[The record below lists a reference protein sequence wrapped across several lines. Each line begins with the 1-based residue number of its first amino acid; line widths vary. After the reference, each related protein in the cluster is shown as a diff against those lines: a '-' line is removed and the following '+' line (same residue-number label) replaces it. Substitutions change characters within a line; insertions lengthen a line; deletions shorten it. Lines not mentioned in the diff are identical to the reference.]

1 MISASSSLVF
11 IKGHHQT
18 LFKTQTCSSTKTQN
32 LKPRMAKMLVRSLF
46 CRFIIVN
53 TLALAA
59 WSYGLNQSRNQPSS
73 LATTVAY
80 HGGPLLTRP
89 SGINIY
95 LVWYGAFSLKDR
107 TTITDF
113 FASFSPKG
121 LVPHQ
126 EPSVST
132 WWRTVTSYKDKAH
145 TPVSRIVRLV
155 KQVGDPYSLGK
166 NLKRAQIGNLVNNNI
181 VISNKLPVDSNA
193 IYLVLTAK
201 DVSVEKFCMD
211 SCGFHDSVLVTP
223 KGSVIVYAHVGDAVQ
238 CPGFCA
244 WPYALPAYG
253 PPGQAL
259 VAPNGV
265 GADGMV
271 INIATIL
278 AGAATNPF
286 KTGYFQGDILAP
298 LEAVSACPGI
308 FGAGAYPGYPGNLMV
323 DKFSK
328 ASYNVYGANGEKFLL
343 PAVWDLVGLTCKVV

>member
-1 MISASSSLVF
+1 MNSANRSLVF
-11 IKGHHQT
+11 IKSHHQT
-18 LFKTQTCSSTKTQN
+18 LFQTQTCSHRKTQN
-32 LKPRMAKMLVRSLF
+32 GQNVSQVSLHHCQHPGTSNMVVRAEPKPKPTFFLSHL
-46 CRFIIVN
+46 IH
-53 TLALAA
+53 L
-59 WSYGLNQSRNQPSS
+59 SRVPW
-73 LATTVAY
+73 
-80 HGGPLLTRP
+80 RP
-89 SGINIY
+89 SLDPTGWHRY
-95 LVWYGAFSLKDR
+95 LPVWYGAFSLKDR

-113 FASFSPKG
+113 LLPSVLRASFPVKN
-121 LVPHQ
+121 
-126 EPSVST
+126 
-132 WWRTVTSYKDKAH
+132 
-145 TPVSRIVRLV
+145 PVSRRGGELSLLTKTRLMP
-155 KQVGDPYSLGK
+155 QFPGLLDS
-166 NLKRAQIGNLVNNNI
+166 AQIGSLVNKNI

-201 DVSVEKFCMD
+201 DVNVEKFCMD

-244 WPYALPAYG
+244 WPYAVPAYG

-286 KTGYFQGDILAP
+286 KSWYFQGDVLAP

-308 FGAGAYPGYPGNLMV
+308 FDAGAYPGYPGNLMV